1 MDHLYYICQSIED
14 SIYSTISASFP
25 SACIVSFL
33 AFISYMVIWLMFNSY
48 KSRIKKPLGIS
59 SMVSQGVLVSIFV
72 FYTYMVLFRTWIARS
87 RWENPLDKI
96 FGGWGLYTEKG
107 NLTTEAIEN
116 VMLLFPFTFLLGILL
131 RKRWKKYSTESA
143 FRYLAYSGFFMSLTI
158 ETVQLLLK
166 RGTFQFSDL
175 FYNTIGGILGGAFCL
190 TIRRL
195 RFKICTGKWQSKHE
209 K

>member
-1 MDHLYYICQSIED
+1 MDQLYCIYRSIEK
-14 SIYSTISASFP
+14 SICSTISASFP

-33 AFISYMVIWLMFNSY
+33 AFISYMVFRLFFSLHKNRSKNFRVFPVQFIRRLDCDIYLLHIYGIVSY
-48 KSRIKKPLGIS
+48 LDCKE
-59 SMVSQGVLVSIFV
+59 
-72 FYTYMVLFRTWIARS
+72 
-87 RWENPLDKI
+87 RWEDPLDKI

-131 RKRWKKYSTESA
+131 RKRWKKYSPGSA
-143 FRYLAYSGFFMSLTI
+143 FRYLALSGFFMSLTV

-175 FYNTIGGILGGAFCL
+175 FYNTTGGILGGAFYL

-195 RFKICTGKWQSKHE
+195 RFKICACKWQSKH
-209 K
+209 KK

>member
-1 MDHLYYICQSIED
+1 MDQLYCIYRSIEK
-14 SIYSTISASFP
+14 SICSTISASFP

-33 AFISYMVIWLMFNSY
+33 AFISYMVFRLFFSLHKNRS
-48 KSRIKKPLGIS
+48 KNFSGVS
-59 SMVSQGVLVSIFV
+59 DMVYQGVWTAIFT
-72 FYTYMVLFRTWIARS
+72 FYTYMVLFRTWIARK
-87 RWENPLDKI
+87 RWEDPLDKI

-107 NLTTEAIEN
+107 NLTIEAIEN

-131 RKRWKKYSTESA
+131 RKRWKKYSPGSA
-143 FRYLAYSGFFMSLTI
+143 FRYLALSGFFMSLTI

-175 FYNTIGGILGGAFCL
+175 FYNTTGGILGGAFYL

-195 RFKICTGKWQSKHE
+195 RFKICACKWQSKH
-209 K
+209 KK

>member
-33 AFISYMVIWLMFNSY
+33 TFISYMVIWLMFNSH